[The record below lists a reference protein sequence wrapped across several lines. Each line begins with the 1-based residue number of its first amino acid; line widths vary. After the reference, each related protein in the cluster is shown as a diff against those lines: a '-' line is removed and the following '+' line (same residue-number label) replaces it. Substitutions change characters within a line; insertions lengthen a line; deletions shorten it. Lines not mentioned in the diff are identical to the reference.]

1 MPDCYKV
8 RIIIESIAREVIF
21 LITYEYVNDQ
31 MWILKCSD
39 YYRLCYATVHNIYVK
54 RGRMV
59 FLIKILIICTNL
71 TVKYEY

>member
-1 MPDCYKV
+1 MYSNTGISTKKSMV
-8 RIIIESIAREVIF
+8 VS
-21 LITYEYVNDQ
+21 YVNDQ
-31 MWILKCSD
+31 MWVLKCSD
-39 YYRLCYATVHNIYVK
+39 YYRLCYAAVHNIYVK